1 MSIAI
6 LATGD
11 EIIHGDTLNTNGHAL
26 AHDLCSEGFSLGM
39 HLACGDKEEEMLD
52 ALAFLNKRH
61 SMILII
67 GGLGPTSD
75 DRTRFALARFLKVQL
90 IEHSSAVSHIK
101 NYLARSNL
109 SMNAGNRQQAL
120 FPAEAILL
128 PNPFGTALGCS
139 VKRGNAQYILLPG
152 PPRECL
158 PMFQA
163 HALALIQQSSP
174 SSKQIL
180 KWRLF
185 GVPEGEIAQQLDESL
200 AGIPCET
207 GYRLEMPYLEF
218 KVRCHAEYAVQIQ
231 AIIEPLVAPHQ
242 IASPEEKASERFCRL
257 LMQLTE
263 PMIIIDEVTGGRLQ
277 ALVQTPETCRNVYF
291 HERRRCGIHF
301 HLSGFEGYWSQNK
314 RLGNQI
320 TIQYDGALGRGRE
333 THDLPFA
340 SRIFAIDS
348 AAEWLSFRLA
358 HLLNQL
364 HEGVA

>member
-1 MSIAI
+1 MTIAI

-26 AHDLCSEGFSLGM
+26 AHSLCSEGFSLGM
-39 HLACGDKEEEMLD
+39 QLACGDKEQEILD
-52 ALAFLNKRH
+52 ALAFLNKHH
-61 SMILII
+61 SMIII
-67 GGLGPTSD
+67 TGGLGPTSD
-75 DRTRFALARFLKVQL
+75 DRTRFALARFLKIHL
-90 IEHSSAVSHIK
+90 IEYSSAVSHIK
-101 NYLARSNL
+101 NRLARSNL

-120 FPAEAILL
+120 FPSEAILL

-139 VKRGNAQYILLPG
+139 VKCGNRQYILLPG

-163 HALALIQQSSP
+163 HALPLIQQSSP

-200 AGIPCET
+200 AGISCET

-218 KVRCHAEYAVQIQ
+218 KVRCHADDVAKVR
-231 AIIEPLVAPHQ
+231 AIIESLVAPHQ
-242 IASPEEKASERFCRL
+242 IASSEEKASEKFCRL
-257 LMQLTE
+257 LMQLAE
-263 PMIIIDEVTGGRLQ
+263 PITIIDEVTGGRLQ
-277 ALVQTPETCRNVYF
+277 GLIQTPETCQKVYF
-291 HERRRCGIHF
+291 HEGRSGGIHF
-301 HLSGFEGYWSQNK
+301 YLSGLEGYWLKNR
-314 RLGNQI
+314 RLSNQI
-320 TIQYDGALGRGRE
+320 TIQYDGPFEPGRE

-340 SRIFAIDS
+340 GRIFALDS
-348 AAEWLSFRLA
+348 AAEWLSFRLF
-358 HLLNQL
+358 HLLNEL